1 MHHRL
6 RPALLAALLTAAG
19 PTLARADDAADIRAR
34 LERWAEDFNAGR
46 TEAACGL
53 FSKSLRSDVSG
64 QGEADYET
72 RCRLLGRAIDDK
84 ARRFRY
90 TPRIREILVAGDLAV
105 VRLDWKLEITPGDIA
120 VTETGMDIFRKEADG
135 VWRIIRFMSFDAEPS
150 R

>member
-6 RPALLAALLTAAG
+6 RAALLAAMMAAAG
-19 PTLARADDAADIRAR
+19 PALAYADDAADIRAR

-46 TEAACGL
+46 KEAVCDL
-53 FSKSLRSDVSG
+53 FSKSLVSDISG
-64 QGEADYET
+64 QGEAGYET

-90 TPRIREILVAGDLAV
+90 TPVIREILVEGRLGV
-105 VRLDWKLEITPGDIA
+105 VRLDWKLEVMPGDINA
-120 VTETGMDIFRKEADG
+120 TETGMDIFRKEDDG
-135 VWRIIRFMSFDAEPS
+135 SWRIVRFMAFDVGEV